1 MKGQFDCLCLLP
13 YSGDRFHL
21 WKKMDCGLCGDASL
35 TYQHATSVVLAAHSL
50 FLLIRDVIFSTQQ
63 FTLRAA
69 LPSSS
74 SMTSL
79 LSGQPNTTIY
89 CLLLLS
95 VWSHIF
101 IWCTIMLSSG
111 VLLVWCMLSC
121 FYLVYAIM
129 LLFGV
134 CNHAFIWCMLP
145 CY

>member
-1 MKGQFDCLCLLP
+1 MSIFGPVVFFIVRSDFSALRTATCD
-13 YSGDRFHL
+13 YMSSYRGDLIACACSRNQKMDFIYG
-21 WKKMDCGLCGDASL
+21 KKMDCGLCGDASL

-95 VWSHIF
+95 V
-101 IWCTIMLSSG
+101 
-111 VLLVWCMLSC
+111 
-121 FYLVYAIM
+121 
-129 LLFGV
+129 
-134 CNHAFIWCMLP
+134 
-145 CY
+145 